1 MYLHIEIDAFFT
13 SAERSINPKLKGVPI
28 AVASRSNLDI
38 FNKNRTNIKLM
49 NDNSGAF
56 VTLIYDSNKKRYLNL
71 FLVDNLNGKQT
82 ILR

>member
-1 MYLHIEIDAFFT
+1 MYLHIEIDSFFT
-13 SAERSINPKLKGVPI
+13 SAERSINPELKGVPI

-56 VTLIYDSNKKRYLNL
+56 VTLIYDSNKKRHLNL
-71 FLVDNLNGKQT
+71 FLLDNLNGKQT